1 MEGSMNSFLKNYP
14 EDIRD
19 EDLELHLNPHLYK
32 FQDYLRAE
40 IIPEMCAY
48 WIASGYFD
56 SSLFEDNYDI
66 FIRDVLAMFGD
77 DYKLTDNLR
86 NNVTKVL
93 RDKYNL
99 IIKSVDPLD
108 FERRS

>member
-1 MEGSMNSFLKNYP
+1 MNSFLKNYP

-56 SSLFEDNYDI
+56 SSLFEDKYDI

-77 DYKLTDNLR
+77 NYKLTNRLR
-86 NNVTKVL
+86 SNVTKVL
-93 RDKYNL
+93 KTKYKL
-99 IIKSVDPLD
+99 KIRSYDPLD
-108 FERRS
+108 FERSSE